1 MVLTGETADVVSH
14 LVAADVV
21 VVPSR
26 NEGMGRVVVEAM
38 ALGLPVVAAAVGG
51 IPAVIIDGECGRLV
65 GPDDVEALAASLV
78 ELGRDP
84 GLRRKLGDAAQ
95 ERAEAFS
102 TVVADEKLL
111 ALYEALVRNKRLA

>member
-1 MVLTGETADVVSH
+1 MTGETADAPAH

-26 NEGMGRVVVEAM
+26 NEGMGRVIVEAM

-51 IPAVIIDGECGRLV
+51 IPAVVTNDECGRLIE
-65 GPDDVEALAASLV
+65 PDDVEALAAALV
-78 ELGRDP
+78 ELGHDP
-84 GLRRKLGDAAQ
+84 GLREKLGETAR

-102 TVVADEKLL
+102 TAVANTKLL
-111 ALYEALVRNKRLA
+111 ALYEALVRAKGLA